1 MCSSCVPTIDADVSR
16 QFGERLVGVLNQAGL
31 AFMLSIGHRTGLF
44 DSMAG
49 QEAATTHEIAEQAAL
64 SERYVREWL
73 GAMVTAGIV
82 LYEPEAGT
90 YRLPAEHAAF
100 LTRAATPNNVAA
112 NMQFFSVLGQVED
125 AIVDC
130 FRNGGGVHYS
140 KYTRFHDVMAEESAQ
155 TVVAA
160 LEEQIL
166 RLVPGLLSRLESGVD
181 VLDVGCGA
189 GRALLRMAEL
199 FPASRFTGYDFSE
212 EAIRK
217 ARDAATELGLANVRF
232 EVRDVSSLEEA
243 AAFDL
248 ITAFD
253 AIHDQRNPAA
263 VLAQIHQALRSDG
276 TFLMQDIATS
286 SHLENNLDHP
296 VGTFLYTISTMHCMS
311 VSLALGGAG
320 LGTCWGEELALRM
333 LKEAG
338 FRRIEVRRL
347 DHDMF
352 NSYFIVHKH

>member
-1 MCSSCVPTIDADVSR
+1 MCSSCVPTVDADASQ

-44 DSMAG
+44 DVMA
-49 QEAATTHEIAEQAAL
+49 ALDSVTSREIAERAGL
-64 SERYVREWL
+64 NERYVREWL
-73 GAMVTAGIV
+73 GGLVTAGV
-82 LYEPEAGT
+82 VHYVPEEKT

-100 LTRAATPNNVAA
+100 LTQAATPNNVAA
-112 NMQFFSVLGQVED
+112 NMQFFSVLGRVED

-130 FRNGGGVHYS
+130 FHNGGGVHYS
-140 KYTRFHDVMAEESAQ
+140 EYTRFHDVMAEESAQ

-160 LEEQIL
+160 LDEHIL
-166 RLVPGLLSRLESGVD
+166 KLIPGLTERLATGID

-212 EAIRK
+212 EAVQK
-217 ARDAATELGLANVRF
+217 ARDAAAELVLTNVRF
-232 EVRDVSSLEEA
+232 EVRDVSSLEEVE
-243 AAFDL
+243 AFDL

-253 AIHDQRNPAA
+253 AIHDQRDPAA
-263 VLAQIHQALRSDG
+263 VLAQIHKALRSSG
-276 TFLMQDIATS
+276 TYLMQDIATS

-296 VGTFLYTISTMHCMS
+296 VGTFLYTISTMHCMT

-320 LGTCWGEELALRM
+320 LGTCWGEELALQM
-333 LKEAG
+333 LNEAG
-338 FRRIEVRRL
+338 FQRVEVRRL

-352 NSYFIVHKH
+352 NNYFVIHKD